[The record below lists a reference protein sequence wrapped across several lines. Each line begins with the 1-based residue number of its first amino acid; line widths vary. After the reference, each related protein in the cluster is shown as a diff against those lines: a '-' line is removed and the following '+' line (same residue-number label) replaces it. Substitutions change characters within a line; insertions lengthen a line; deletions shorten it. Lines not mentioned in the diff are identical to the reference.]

1 MNRLKL
7 YIIIGTL
14 FVLVTGTLS
23 HFVYGWTGNNPA
35 AGLFFPVNES
45 TWEHMK
51 LVFFPTLVYG
61 IFLYNKLREEYPCI
75 KAAIP
80 AGILAG
86 TFSVPVLFYTYSG
99 ILGKDNFIL
108 DIAVFILSVLI
119 AFRIISRVARAD
131 EGKHLCT
138 KTTATLLSIAVVL
151 LAVSFMLFSYNPPK
165 LGIFAEPPATMQE

>member
-35 AGLFFPVNES
+35 AGLFFPVNEY

-119 AFRIISRVARAD
+119 AFRI
-131 EGKHLCT
+131 KHLCT